1 MKSEIARI
9 IDLAATYVQ
18 VPHIFICGFIV
29 AVAFAITEGD
39 RSMPIYVWFPATGI
53 WKSYINVDG
62 CIKHR
67 VITYKELFN

>member
-1 MKSEIARI
+1 MKSEMARI

-18 VPHIFICGFIV
+18 APHVFICGFIAAIV
-29 AVAFAITEGD
+29 FAVTEGD
-39 RSMPIYVWFPATGI
+39 RSMPIYAWFPATGI